1 MTAIRDA
8 VTGQPLDT
16 TGRTTA
22 FGAYDQAVRVDAPSA
37 RPKREVV
44 SVVRGD
50 GDLDRAGTDPTGQGR
65 QTGAPAEWA
74 GDRSRPHANPS
85 NSAMDKA
92 PPLVLRAQALAQR
105 AGFPLTRQE
114 AGHAGPSASLPG
126 VGRFLAMLAAGC
138 LGGRIGELGTGIGI
152 GAAWMASA
160 MPVDCILIT
169 VEIDQHRAAAARELL
184 SVDPRVE
191 VITGDAVSV
200 LSTRAPFDLLFSD
213 GGAGHDQ
220 TGLVNLLG
228 VGGRIVNDDVTPHK
242 ALPPNSP
249 FLTADPKRRFF
260 FGDPRLV
267 STEVVLPDLQNSLL
281 VGTRIR

>member
-1 MTAIRDA
+1 MTHGDA
-8 VTGQPLDT
+8 D
-16 TGRTTA
+16 
-22 FGAYDQAVRVDAPSA
+22 S
-37 RPKREVV
+37 
-44 SVVRGD
+44 
-50 GDLDRAGTDPTGQGR
+50 DRADTELTGS
-65 QTGAPAEWA
+65 TVDEF
-74 GDRSRPHANPS
+74 
-85 NSAMDKA
+85 
-92 PPLVLRAQALAQR
+92 PPLVLRARALAQR
-105 AGFPLTRQE
+105 EGFPLTRRQ
-114 AGHAGPSASLPG
+114 AGHSGPSASLPG
-126 VGRFLAMLAAGC
+126 VGRFLAMLAGGC

-160 MPVDCILIT
+160 MPTDCVLIT
-169 VEIDQHRAAAARELL
+169 VEIDQHRAAAARELF

-220 TGLVNLLG
+220 TALVDLLRL
-228 VGGRIVNDDVTPHK
+228 GGRIVNDDVTPQK
-242 ALPPNSP
+242 ALPPDSP
-249 FLTADPKRRFF
+249 FLADDPKRRFF